1 MELVNI
7 HSHTKYS
14 GHGEGTIEEVVA
26 AAAAAGV
33 ATLALTEHYPL
44 SDAVD
49 AVRCVSMMPEFVPT
63 YLETIE
69 RMRVEYPQVEILTG
83 TELDWLGPCE
93 DRTFASDEFAPFDV
107 VLGSVHYVDLW
118 PFDDPA
124 QRDRWNEPGAADFI
138 WRRYA
143 ELWCEAVCAKDRP
156 FTIMSHPDLAKKFGF
171 YPSFDLEPLY
181 RDMVDAIAGT
191 DRMVEVN
198 TSGLYYAC
206 KEMFPA
212 PQLLAMFCWAGVPCT
227 IGTDAHAP
235 ANVAR
240 SLQEGYRMMYEAGY
254 REVTV
259 PMRGGDRRTVPLI

>member
-14 GHGEGTIEEVVA
+14 GHGEGTIEEVVS
-26 AAAAAGV
+26 AAAAAGIT
-33 ATLALTEHYPL
+33 TLALTEHFPL
-44 SDAVD
+44 SEAIDAE
-49 AVRCVSMMPEFVPT
+49 RRVSMTPDFVST
-63 YLETIE
+63 YLETIDA
-69 RMRVEYPQVEILTG
+69 MRDRYPQMEIIAG
-83 TELDWLGPCE
+83 AEVDWLGEHE
-93 DRTFASDEFAPFDV
+93 DRTLSDSDFAPFEV
-107 VLGSVHYVDLW
+107 LLGSVHYVDLW

-124 QRDRWNEPGAADFI
+124 QRDRWNEPGATDAI
-138 WRRYA
+138 WRRYV
-143 ELWCEAVCAKDRP
+143 EIWCEAASCSNRP
-156 FTIMSHPDLAKKFGF
+156 FAIMSHPDLAKKFGY

-181 RDMVDAIAGT
+181 RDMVDAIVGT
-191 DRMVEVN
+191 DRMIEVN

-212 PQLLAMFCWAGVPCT
+212 PDLLAAFCRAGVPCT

-240 SLQEGYRMMYEAGY
+240 SLREGYRLMYDAGY

-259 PMRGGDRRTVPLI
+259 PTRGGDRRSIPLE